1 MNHLTSETQGRI
13 LSSLQTVTRATEMS
27 FLLDEIK
34 SATYT
39 QGADLKGLFG
49 KLSYYSKE
57 LAEQIG
63 GTDFGITREIIKE
76 TQDLIKHSDRLRVE
90 MSYTP
95 SKDFLS
101 GLHEIFSTLGYQNFL
116 LEFTIV
122 PETGTGARFYHN
134 GNFIDISMFDLIK
147 EKMKE
152 FNFNI

>member
-1 MNHLTSETQGRI
+1 MNHLIPETQGRI

-27 FLLDEIK
+27 FMLDEIQ

-39 QGADLKGLFG
+39 QGADLKGLLE

-57 LAEQIG
+57 LSEQLSAADS
-63 GTDFGITREIIKE
+63 GTVREMVKE
-76 TQDLIKHSDRLRVE
+76 TQDLINHSDRLRVE
-90 MSYTP
+90 MSYHP

-101 GLHEIFSTLGYQNFL
+101 GLHGIFSTLGYQNFL

-122 PETGTGARFYHN
+122 PEAGTGARFYHN

-147 EKMKE
+147 EKMQG